1 MTTQTDLTPHADIN
15 ELLEL
20 LLARMQGIL
29 GKKLI
34 GLYIFGSLVTG
45 DFDYES
51 SDIDLVAALSADLD
65 EKELESIKMMHADI
79 ALTHKEW
86 DDRIE
91 AGYISIANLKKA
103 TLSCKIALISPGEP
117 FHVKETEN
125 DWIINRYVLREKG
138 RTLFG
143 PAPKTLVDPIAKE
156 DLMQAFQELMKE
168 WREWIKHTEV
178 MRSRNY
184 QAYVILTMCR
194 ALYTF
199 KTGEFVSK
207 KQAASWAEKE
217 LPEWSSLIRRA
228 LIWREA
234 WRDEQ
239 VDGDATLQET
249 LRFVRFVLNL
259 PLPSRLT
266 IAAFYRMLRVLDG
279 RCNSF

>member
-1 MTTQTDLTPHADIN
+1 MTTQTDLTPHTDIN

-20 LLARMQGIL
+20 LLARIQGIL

-51 SDIDLVAALSADLD
+51 SDIDLVAAISADLD
-65 EKELESIKMMHADI
+65 EKEFESIKMMHVDI
-79 ALTHKEW
+79 ALTHKKW

-91 AGYISIANLKKA
+91 AGYLSVANLKKA

-156 DLMQAFQELMKE
+156 DLMQAFQGLMKE

-178 MRSRNY
+178 MSPRNY

-194 ALYTF
+194 ALYTVNYE
-199 KTGEFVSK
+199 EFVSK
-207 KQAASWAEKE
+207 KEAALWAEKE
-217 LPEWSSLIRRA
+217 LPEWSSLIQRA
-228 LIWREA
+228 LLWREA

-239 VDGDATLQET
+239 VDGNATLQET
-249 LRFVRFVLNL
+249 LGFVHFVL
-259 PLPSRLT
+259 SQCEKDT
-266 IAAFYRMLRVLDG
+266 GV
-279 RCNSF
+279 S

>member
-1 MTTQTDLTPHADIN
+1 MTMQIDLTQHVDIN

-20 LLARMQGIL
+20 LLGRIQAIL

-51 SDIDLVAALSADLD
+51 SDIDLVVALSADLD
-65 EKELESIKMMHADI
+65 EKEFESIKMMHADI
-79 ALTHKEW
+79 ALIHKKWEG
-86 DDRIE
+86 RIE
-91 AGYISIANLKKA
+91 AGYLSVANLKKP
-103 TLSCKIALISPGEP
+103 TLHCTIALISPGEP

-138 RTLFG
+138 RVLFG

-156 DLMQAFQELMKE
+156 DLMHAFQELMKE

-178 MRSRNY
+178 LHSRNY
-184 QAYVILTMCR
+184 QAFVILTMCR

-199 KTGEFVSK
+199 NTGEFVSK
-207 KQAASWAEKE
+207 KQAALWAEKE

-228 LIWREA
+228 LVWREA

-239 VDGDATLQET
+239 ADGDATLQET
-249 LRFVRFVLNL
+249 LRFVHYVL
-259 PLPSRLT
+259 SQCE
-266 IAAFYRMLRVLDG
+266 IG
-279 RCNSF
+279 RAHV